1 MRRSRIPGGRRLS
14 SEREDDLGRPIVYFE
29 IVGEDAGLLQTYYSE
44 LLGWRFDSDVPSR
57 GFAYVSV
64 RADGA
69 GLDGAIGAA
78 PPGTSGYVTF
88 YVRVTDVEATLAR
101 AHALGGKRI
110 FGPDAVSDTLELGM
124 FKDPEDH
131 VVGVLADHHGAPGAG
146 RHLPRFQSCGALGR
160 LGRAASN
167 AVPTDRELGQ
177 HARE

>member
-1 MRRSRIPGGRRLS
+1 MRHSRIPEGRRLS
-14 SEREDDLGRPIVYFE
+14 SERGDDLGRPIVYFE
-29 IVGEDAGLLQTYYSE
+29 IVGEDAALLQRYYSE

-57 GFAYVSV
+57 GFAYASV
-64 RADGA
+64 ADGA

-110 FGPDAVSDTLELGM
+110 FGPDTVSDTLELGM

-131 VVGVLADHHGAPGAG
+131 VVGVLANRHGAAGAE
-146 RHLPRFQSCGALGR
+146 RHLP
-160 LGRAASN
+160 
-167 AVPTDRELGQ
+167 
-177 HARE
+177 